1 MNFHDQLVAI
11 VPKLRMQALGLTRQR
26 AAAEDLV
33 QEAICNALA
42 AAETFIPGSNFPGWM
57 KRIVYNRFISNLR
70 SCRPT
75 VDVAQLPDSY
85 LATSGAQEERLA
97 LNELSVA
104 MQRLPA
110 AQLEALVLITL
121 HGLNYEQL
129 AEQLGCAV
137 GTAKSRVH
145 RARQQ
150 LHTWLG
156 TETEKTARPSRRFSD
171 GPFHVPVM
179 AAACEGSA
187 LS

>member
-11 VPKLRMQALGLTRQR
+11 VPKLRTQALGLTRQR

-33 QEAICNALA
+33 QDAICNALA
-42 AAETFIPGSNFPGWM
+42 ASATFIPGSNFSGWM

-70 SCRPT
+70 SFRPT
-75 VDVAQLPDSY
+75 IDIAYLPDAF
-85 LATSGAQEERLA
+85 LATSGAQEGCLA
-97 LNELSVA
+97 LSELSVA

-110 AQLEALVLITL
+110 IQLEALVLITL
-121 HGLNYEQL
+121 HGLDYEQL

-145 RARQQ
+145 RARRQ
-150 LHTWLG
+150 LHKWLG
-156 TETEKTARPSRRFSD
+156 TDTDKTARPRRRFSD
-171 GPFHVPVM
+171 GPFHASAMAVPN
-179 AAACEGSA
+179 EGLA